1 MLISVGDELIKA
13 LGNNLVDVYF
23 ARDHVL
29 EALELPF
36 ETASVTTAANAQ
48 CTYLQQKRQRH
59 L

>member
-36 ETASVTTAANAQ
+36 GTASVTITANAQ
-48 CTYLQQKRQRH
+48 CTYLQQMRQQP